1 MFGIVPIIFLLFSL
15 TEIPH
20 QPLCL
25 TELYQGN
32 NVLWKD
38 LQLTH
43 TYSRQDEIFLF
54 PSNFYGES
62 EIYSLGLFVDL
73 DKNICNDLSANDYR
87 ILYQEIT
94 EAPSVLI
101 LSFLCVL
108 LVGGRKSCQ
117 ISENVRRIFPRN
129 LRRKDL

>member
-1 MFGIVPIIFLLFSL
+1 MLTTILIICFALG
-15 TEIPH
+15 EIPH

-38 LQLTH
+38 LRLSH
-43 TYSRQDEIFLF
+43 SYSRQDEIFLF
-54 PSNFYGES
+54 PDNFYGNS

-87 ILYQEIT
+87 ILYQTVPET
-94 EAPSVLI
+94 DTPSVLI
-101 LSFLCVL
+101 LGFICVL
-108 LVGGRKSCQ
+108 LMNR
-117 ISENVRRIFPRN
+117 NVRRTC
-129 LRRKDL
+129 RKNIEKNIL